1 MSPPVAGGGPC
12 FRCVRQEEQPPST
25 PPTGA
30 STYVLQEVIK
40 PGRGSAPLRQ
50 PRERG
55 PGGGEG
61 RGRGNTGGVSESV
74 ISRSVISRS
83 VISRSVISES
93 VFSIQKPGA
102 VAQTERPRRSA
113 GLLITD
119 LLITGPLTTRRPTRH
134 RGRARNGPGGAGT
147 RRDRRC

>member
-50 PRERG
+50 PREQG

-61 RGRGNTGGVSESV
+61 RGRGNTGGGSE
-74 ISRSVISRS
+74 SVISRS

-102 VAQTERPRRSA
+102 LAQTERPRRSA

-119 LLITGPLTTRRPTRH
+119 LLTAEL
-134 RGRARNGPGGAGT
+134 
-147 RRDRRC
+147 